1 MAARRY
7 SRDNKGR
14 FAPAGQ
20 GATARGGRLRT
31 AAGNKRATETKQ
43 IKSSNTTGKINKSRK
58 ISSKGS
64 AATASTSK
72 PTATK
77 ISASNAARVG
87 VKSFKRSGKGQ
98 RVSGQSPTGTI
109 SKSKDTRNQR
119 NRKEAFKRK
128 VNRASDNLRGAGKTY
143 NTYAKAHKF
152 GNAPGQG
159 AQIERSYK
167 QALKREATAKKALAV
182 YQGTARPTANDSR
195 VYGRPYGMNRPAVS
209 RTSKGYKPA
218 STRLPKPSKTAQ
230 RQGRAMANRVRGSQE
245 NKRYYTGQNRAATRA
260 VSGRALKFY
269 KNPASYLKSAKNKKN
284 QVLREGRGFRLPR
297 SLRP

>member
-7 SRDNKGR
+7 ARDNKGR

-43 IKSSNTTGKINKSRK
+43 IKSGNSSGKIAKPKKTKTNNST
-58 ISSKGS
+58 
-64 AATASTSK
+64 ATASTSK
-72 PTATK
+72 ATTTK
-77 ISASNAARVG
+77 IAANNAARVG
-87 VKSFKRSGKGQ
+87 VKSFKRSGKSQ
-98 RVSGQSPTGTI
+98 RVSGQSTTGTI
-109 SKSKDTRNQR
+109 SKSKDTRNQK

-182 YQGTARPTANDSR
+182 YQGTARPTTNDAR

-218 STRLPKPSKTAQ
+218 STRLPKPSKATQ

-245 NKRYYTGQNRAATRA
+245 NKRHYTGQNRAATRA
-260 VSGRALKFY
+260 VSSRALKFY
-269 KNPASYLKSAKNKKN
+269 KNPASYLKSAKNKRN
-284 QVLREGRGFRLPR
+284 QPLREGRGFKLPR